1 MKLWLFLNC
10 QSFTFGT
17 RSTSDRAQPYRNWF
31 AQHDGQIQLH
41 GSLDLCLLA
50 RGDILAYGFRCPL
63 HGFGGDLQTGEQF
76 HLLTPVVEGCRRSHH
91 SEHAAHFGGDFR
103 FLHIQFHIGRELS
116 LMASRTQ
123 VNMGAIAAL
132 GLER

>member
-1 MKLWLFLNC
+1 MGWLTFRLALSAHRLFLHHGYSRPIHLHV
-10 QSFTFGT
+10 Q
-17 RSTSDRAQPYRNWF
+17 DRDRF
-31 AQHDGQIQLH
+31 AHHDGQIQLH
-41 GSLDLCLLA
+41 GSLNLCLLA

-91 SEHAAHFGGDFR
+91 GEHAARSGGYFR

-123 VNMGAIAAL
+123 VIWA
-132 GLER
+132 R